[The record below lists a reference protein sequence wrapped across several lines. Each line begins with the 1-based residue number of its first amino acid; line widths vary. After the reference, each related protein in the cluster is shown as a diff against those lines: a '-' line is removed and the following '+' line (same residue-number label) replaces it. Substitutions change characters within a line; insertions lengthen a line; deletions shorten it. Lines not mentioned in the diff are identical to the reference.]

1 MKITFDSPV
10 ILTFSFLCAGIY
22 LLCSLS
28 PGVASLFVLF
38 PEWNLGSGSWYFRL
52 FSHGMGHQDST
63 HLMGNLS
70 LILLLGPI
78 VERRY
83 GAKKLIL
90 MIFTTLVVTALL
102 HISFFSHGLL
112 GASGIVFMMILL
124 VSAQN
129 IKAKQLPLTF
139 ILVVII
145 FIGNELV
152 ASLSKDGISHFA
164 HIIGGVI
171 GTIFAYLLS
180 GKSGSSSNSITNETI
195 V

>member
-22 LLCSLS
+22 LLCSIS
-28 PGVASLFVLF
+28 PGLGSLFVLQ
-38 PEWNLGSGSWYFRL
+38 PEWDLGSASWYFRL
-52 FSHGMGHQDST
+52 FSHGMGHQDT
-63 HLMGNLS
+63 AHLMGNLS

-78 VERRY
+78 IEKRY

-90 MIFTTLVVTALL
+90 MMFTTLVVTAIL
-102 HISFFSHGLL
+102 HISFFNHGLL
-112 GASGIVFMMILL
+112 GASGIVFMLILL

-129 IKAKQLPLTF
+129 IRARQLPLTF

-145 FIGNELV
+145 FIGNEIM
-152 ASLSKDGISHFA
+152 ASFTQDNISHFA

-180 GKSGSSSNSITNETI
+180 GKSGGSSALTTNETI